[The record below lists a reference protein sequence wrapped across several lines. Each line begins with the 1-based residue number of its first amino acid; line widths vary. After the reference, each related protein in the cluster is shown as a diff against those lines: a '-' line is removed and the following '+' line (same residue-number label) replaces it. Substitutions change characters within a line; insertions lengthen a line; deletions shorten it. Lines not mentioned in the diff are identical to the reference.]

1 MIPVPP
7 SLSSP
12 PSPLLPREMTLTI
25 DLEGDAER
33 DGGELD
39 GGWRAECLEEGV
51 GGLDLDLR
59 DGVAPEAESE
69 SSIAAPRSAT
79 DS

>member
-1 MIPVPP
+1 
-7 SLSSP
+7 
-12 PSPLLPREMTLTI
+12 MTLTI

>member
-1 MIPVPP
+1 
-7 SLSSP
+7 
-12 PSPLLPREMTLTI
+12 MTLTI

-59 DGVAPEAESE
+59 DGVTPEAESE